1 MNLNEKILRSI
12 STIDDPIMFIGL
24 AKGFNIRLVA
34 EDTDTPRPFEEIL
47 DELLEHING
56 LSRDGKRKLL
66 KLLRET
72 H

>member
-24 AKGFNIRLVA
+24 AKGFNIKLVV
-34 EDTDTPRPFEEIL
+34 EGTDTPRPFEEVL
-47 DELLEHING
+47 DELIDHING
-56 LSRDGKRKLL
+56 LSRYGKRKLL
-66 KLLRET
+66 RLLREA